1 MSKSDISSVATLK
14 KPYVLVSAPNSGRNS
29 ANQSPKIGENLRQKR
44 KSALQKNGGLQK
56 LKVFTRLVGK
66 HVLKCT

>member
-1 MSKSDISSVATLK
+1 MSKSDIPSVANLQR
-14 KPYVLVSAPNSGRNS
+14 PYVLVSAPTSGRNS
-29 ANQSPKIGENLRQKR
+29 AAQSPKLGENLRQKT
-44 KSALQKNGGLQK
+44 KSINQKHGGLQK